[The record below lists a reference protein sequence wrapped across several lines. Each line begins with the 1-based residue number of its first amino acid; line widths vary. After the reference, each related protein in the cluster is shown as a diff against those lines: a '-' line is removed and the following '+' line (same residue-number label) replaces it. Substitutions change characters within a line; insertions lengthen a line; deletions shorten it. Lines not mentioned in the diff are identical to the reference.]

1 MKHTPEPWKVFYHED
16 EFAEVVAD
24 SNDFP
29 IVLGGPNICIKV
41 SDAARIVAC
50 VNACKGLTNK
60 ELETLQA
67 FKHVISY
74 SVFHYNSILPDVQIW
89 LQTGRHKEYMMRYNL
104 DMYLALQGIANT
116 LSDKVSLRIDDH
128 NGFAYFKRK

>member
-1 MKHTPEPWKVFYHED
+1 MKHTPEPWRIAPHD
-16 EFAEVVAD
+16 ENFAE
-24 SNDFP
+24 
-29 IVLGGPNICIKV
+29 IVG
-41 SDAARIVAC
+41 SDGSDIVFGLDTVYVKIEDATRIVAC
-50 VNACKGLTNK
+50 VNACNGLTNE

-67 FKHVISY
+67 FKHAISY
-74 SVFHYNSILPDVQIW
+74 SVFHYNSILPDVQNW
-89 LQTGRHKEYMMRYNL
+89 LQTGRCKEYMMRYNL